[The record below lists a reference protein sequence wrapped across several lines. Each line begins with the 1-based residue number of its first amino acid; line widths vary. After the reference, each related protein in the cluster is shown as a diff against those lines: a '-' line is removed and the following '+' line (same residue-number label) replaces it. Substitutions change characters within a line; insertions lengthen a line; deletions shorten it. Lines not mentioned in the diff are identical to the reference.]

1 MVEAQKKD
9 MLNRTNNMGQIDF
22 YCKDISDNDFLLLR
36 HQMFTFLFRLDSV
49 RYCHVLC
56 ISGSL
61 LLCKPVPGLRGV
73 CSVAQGTVYIWTSLK
88 YVVTAFIVNSSS

>member
-73 CSVAQGTVYIWTSLK
+73 CSVAQGIYMDEPKICSNCIYCK
-88 YVVTAFIVNSSS
+88 